1 MKRRVSGGLMNRES
15 SRCFGFFIIIA
26 FLVLFLSPPAFAD
39 WLFAV
44 VGDSREDYKRD
55 QVFPEMIK
63 EINQT
68 ACKVKDQEL
77 RPEFLLHLGDFEMRR
92 GSRESLERFKERLKA
107 LKIPYYL
114 AKGNHELVE
123 RTRSSFSLPSIHQ
136 VLKDNQDFFR
146 EYNSFFNMK
155 ESYYSFDHQ
164 DLHVIVLDNSFGT
177 FQVKPGE
184 DVRSEQLLWMEK
196 DLEETARKVQAGSI
210 RQTIICAH
218 IPLPS
223 PSPDITTH
231 DMLEYV
237 TRNYAEGKSL
247 AEESARVFWEILE
260 RYRERSRV
268 GQLFFA
274 HDHRYV
280 SYSQRNFPITITGG
294 GGAPLIPEERGGFYH
309 YLIVRVADEGLKER
323 IIRAYPV
330 KKAPGIINRR

>member
-1 MKRRVSGGLMNRES
+1 MKRESFWSLGL
-15 SRCFGFFIIIA
+15 FIFIA
-26 FLVLFLSPPAFAD
+26 FFTFFPSAPALAD

-44 VGDSREDYKRD
+44 VGDSRDDYKRD

-68 ACKVKDQEL
+68 ACKFKDQEL
-77 RPEFLLHLGDFEMRR
+77 KPEFLLHLGDFEFRW
-92 GSRESLERFKERLKA
+92 GSRESLKRFKERLKA
-107 LKIPYYL
+107 LKIRYYL

-123 RTRSSFSLPSIHQ
+123 PTGSSFTLPSIHQ
-136 VLKDNQDFFR
+136 VLKGNQDFAR
-146 EYNSFFNMK
+146 EFNSFFDMK
-155 ESYYSFDHQ
+155 ESYYSFNHQ
-164 DLHVIVLDNSFGT
+164 DLHVIVLDNSVGT
-177 FQVKPGE
+177 FQVKPSE
-184 DVRSEQLLWMEK
+184 EVHSEQLLWMEK
-196 DLEETARKVQAGSI
+196 DLEETARRVQAGST

-218 IPLPS
+218 MPLPS
-223 PSPDITTH
+223 PSSDVTTH

-237 TRNYAEGKSL
+237 TRNYTEGKSL
-247 AEESARVFWEILE
+247 ADESARHFWAILE
-260 RYRERSRV
+260 RYRERSKV

-294 GGAPLIPEERGGFYH
+294 GGAPLVAEERGGFYH

-323 IIRAYPV
+323 IIRMYPS